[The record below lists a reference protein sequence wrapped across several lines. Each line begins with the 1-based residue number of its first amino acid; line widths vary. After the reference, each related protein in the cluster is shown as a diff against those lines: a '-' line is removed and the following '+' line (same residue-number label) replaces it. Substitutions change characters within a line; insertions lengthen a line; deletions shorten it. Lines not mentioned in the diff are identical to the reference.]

1 MVELRKS
8 EGELH
13 PPAYLTMHITF
24 SLLPPLSTLHAHL
37 QVYKVRFRV
46 WDISQTFFCIIS
58 KLKSFITVPSIF
70 SRQQNDDTNEIS
82 ITEALALTVEA
93 GLLLDRM
100 IDISVEQKGLPIPDE
115 WIDEFERI
123 EQMIGIITN
132 EDNEP
137 ETPSPNPIEW
147 SESTIESPDVSVK
160 RERSSIV
167 DSLFSMSPRSDR
179 LDDSMSSIG
188 DDLQAHLRVKHE
200 EDTADL
206 NGDHGLAVENDVEGL
221 SEDARGSSGGDSDQK
236 SRRDEE
242 RGFEQNNFERY
253 RDVDVQDFSE
263 DERESEEEEFDLE
276 QELKRDDER
285 VFEKEYHAIS
295 TPPEQEVG
303 EVDNSPFL
311 ARVIA
316 ELEELDPF
324 ESLPAQIIE
333 HGAVSENSDE
343 NEDVRVQQ
351 DRKLIDDDEVDIDAL
366 FEAMINGDDSDEEYQ
381 FESSPMRSEIRTS
394 SPNFDDQELHY
405 EELES
410 SDDDEHEDDTTRFDR
425 TIILDTLEHTIQ
437 PINPINHD
445 PLESPI
451 RTNNT
456 NVDSFESPIRPN
468 HMAFDPF
475 DSPSKHSNSDIDLDE
490 TITLPRSP
498 RKHPILSRT
507 PSPPPIIPPPA
518 TPAALRDSQLHSK
531 VTQIAYSHPTIAL
544 IPQTSTFRPTQTSEY
559 GYYTLRPQT
568 SHSRHSSVS
577 SDAPEPRRV
586 DVGGVNLYVRI
597 LSDRVMVR
605 VGGGWVDLE
614 QYLKEYVGKR
624 EYRRRSGSTTSSPGI
639 GEYELLGLDDPPM
652 GRMGSTPPT
661 LGMRAASSLGTYSSP
676 PRGSGRVSALEFRRS
691 VSPAG
696 GGGFEDGHGSI
707 GRAGGTRRV
716 YVRRK

>member
-1 MVELRKS
+1 M
-8 EGELH
+8 
-13 PPAYLTMHITF
+13 
-24 SLLPPLSTLHAHL
+24 HAHL

-46 WDISQTFFCIIS
+46 WDISQTFFSIIS
-58 KLKSFITVPSIF
+58 TLKSFISVPSIF

-82 ITEALALTVEA
+82 STEALALTVEA

-100 IDISVEQKGLPIPDE
+100 IDISVEEKGLPIPDE

-123 EQMIGIITN
+123 EQMIGRITQ

-147 SESTIESPDVSVK
+147 SESTMESPDVSVK
-160 RERSSIV
+160 RETSSIA

-179 LDDSMSSIG
+179 LEDSMSSIG
-188 DDLQAHLRVKHE
+188 DHLPAHLRVKHE
-200 EDTADL
+200 EDI
-206 NGDHGLAVENDVEGL
+206 GLAVENDVEGL
-221 SEDARGSSGGDSDQK
+221 SEDARGSSGDGDSDQK
-236 SRRDEE
+236 WRREE
-242 RGFEQNNFERY
+242 GRVFEKNTFKRY
-253 RDVDVQDFSE
+253 RDDDVRDFSE
-263 DERESEEEEFDLE
+263 DERDSEEEEFNLE
-276 QELKRDDER
+276 KELKRDDER

-295 TPPEQEVG
+295 TPPELEVG

-324 ESLPAQIIE
+324 ESLPTQICE
-333 HGAVSENSDE
+333 QGAMSENSDE
-343 NEDVRVQQ
+343 NENTGIQQ
-351 DRKLIDDDEVDIDAL
+351 NRMMINDDEVNIDAL
-366 FEAMINGDDSDEEYQ
+366 YEAMINSDDSDDEHQ
-381 FESSPMRSEIRTS
+381 FESSRMRGEIRTS

-410 SDDDEHEDDTTRFDR
+410 SDDDENEDDTTRFDR
-425 TIILDTLEHTIQ
+425 TIILDTLDDPTQ
-437 PINPINHD
+437 NINPINLEPFENPKRIKLTTSD
-445 PLESPI
+445 TLESPI
-451 RTNNT
+451 RLNNT
-456 NVDSFESPIRPN
+456 NLDSFESPTHPN
-468 HMAFDPF
+468 HTLDAFESPIGSNHMSLDAL
-475 DSPSKHSNSDIDLDE
+475 DSPSKHSNSDLDLDE

-507 PSPPPIIPPPA
+507 PSPPPTIPPQE
-518 TPAALRDSQLHSK
+518 TPTSLRDSQLHSK
-531 VTQIAYSHPTIAL
+531 VTQIAHSHPTIAL

-559 GYYTLRPQT
+559 GYYTLRPQA

-624 EYRRRSGSTTSSPGI
+624 EYRRRSGSVTSSPGI
-639 GEYELLGLDDPPM
+639 GEYEVLDLDDQLK
-652 GRMGSTPPT
+652 GRMGSTPPS

-676 PRGSGRVSALEFRRS
+676 PRGSGRVSALEFRS
-691 VSPAG
+691 VSPAAA
-696 GGGFEDGHGSI
+696 GGFEDAHGSI